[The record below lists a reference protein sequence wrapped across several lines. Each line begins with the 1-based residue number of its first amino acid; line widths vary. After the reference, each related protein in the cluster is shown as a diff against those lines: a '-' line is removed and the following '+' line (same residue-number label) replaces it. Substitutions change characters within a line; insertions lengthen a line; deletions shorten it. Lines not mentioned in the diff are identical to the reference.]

1 MLIKI
6 RMLGTRESSVVVC
19 VRGQEEQAEQ
29 GEQGEQEQAEQEEQE
44 EKGGRGMM
52 IRAGA

>member
-29 GEQGEQEQAEQEEQE
+29 GEQEQAEQEEQE

>member
-19 VRGQEEQAEQ
+19 VRGQEEQ

-52 IRAGA
+52 IKAGA

>member
-29 GEQGEQEQAEQEEQE
+29 EEQE